1 MKDSYQKYRFSA
13 INIKRDVASRFRSF
27 SKLVSVSHTQTLETV
42 MNFFEWNDI
51 SPNDDLGIK
60 NNRTNKRINAMISI
74 LRNIEKQQTLPT
86 KVMMETLF
94 QEITNLEDSEEK
106 DTNLDFGSPE
116 PFSRDTEMERYRNRY
131 EEMQHQLG
139 NYRNRMLELLN
150 RMNYVKGTFGQ
161 GHYKLNMHKNEFEN
175 FKKQL

>member
-1 MKDSYQKYRFSA
+1 
-13 INIKRDVASRFRSF
+13 
-27 SKLVSVSHTQTLETV
+27 
-42 MNFFEWNDI
+42 
-51 SPNDDLGIK
+51 
-60 NNRTNKRINAMISI
+60 
-74 LRNIEKQQTLPT
+74 
-86 KVMMETLF
+86 MMETLF

-106 DTNLDFGSPE
+106 ETNLDFGSPE